1 MTTPEGPEARY
12 IEDIATIRR
21 IVAEHEEQPLLEHW
35 AFWIWGA
42 LITAGTLVHYA
53 LAPGYAGSPTR
64 LALLVWAPTVILGAT
79 QETAAFA
86 RRLNADEVPLSTRK
100 IRRLLMQAGGVFTV
114 VFAVLLHELPGG
126 IHPGVIM
133 LLGALAMLPYGHATY
148 GALFAEAFVLI
159 AAGLVVLV
167 LAPASPGFFVVA
179 GLAVGGTY
187 AACGVHSLFL
197 ERRPVG

>member
-1 MTTPEGPEARY
+1 MTTSEGPGARY
-12 IEDIATIRR
+12 SEDLATIRR
-21 IVAEHEEQPLLEHW
+21 LVAEHEEQPLLEHW

-42 LITAGTLVHYA
+42 LITAGTVVHSA
-53 LAPGYAGSPTR
+53 LAPGFAGSSTR
-64 LALLVWAPTVILGAT
+64 LALLVWVPVVVAGAL
-79 QETAAFA
+79 QELVAFA

-100 IRRLLMQAGGVFTV
+100 IRRLLMQASGAFIVI
-114 VFAVLLHELPGG
+114 FAVLLHELAEGV
-126 IHPGVIM
+126 HPGIVM

-187 AACGVHSLFL
+187 AACGVHSLLL
-197 ERRPVG
+197 ESRRSG